1 MAENNAQGWG
11 AEMNAAEHIGTY
23 DAFIKGAK
31 WGTVAVVALVVLM
44 AIFPSLRPVWD
55 CRG

>member
-44 AIFPSLRPVWD
+44 AIFLL
-55 CRG
+55 